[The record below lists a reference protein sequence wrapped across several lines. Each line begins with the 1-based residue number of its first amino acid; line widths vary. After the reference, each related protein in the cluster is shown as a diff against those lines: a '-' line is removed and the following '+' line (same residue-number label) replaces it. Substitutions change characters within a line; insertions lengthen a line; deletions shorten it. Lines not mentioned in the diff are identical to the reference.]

1 MESNKIRQAFL
12 DFFASKGHTIVPSAP
27 MVVKNDPTL
36 MFTNA
41 GMNQFKDIFLGNA
54 PRKYPRAADTQKCLR
69 VSGKHNDLEE
79 VGHDTY
85 HHTMFEML
93 GNWSYGDYFK
103 KEAIAWAWELLTEVY
118 KLPKERMYATVFEG
132 AEEDGV
138 PFDEE
143 AYGYWKQYLP
153 EVHGTVRGKYEY
165 QTSTDEQR
173 FQVRNARVSLDGKVH
188 SLVSYKAEI
197 DLSDE
202 GQIKMLDAFARVTPL
217 EDFKITVGQMR
228 VPFTIDAHRSPHQQY
243 FANRSFIAKQ
253 VGNVRDVGA
262 TLGYSMDEG
271 FPFILEGGVFSGS
284 GLTAQKEWH
293 RVLCYSAKLQLMPWK
308 DYNLTLSTQRIRPEN
323 VNIYMY
329 DIGTYYK
336 WNNWHFEV
344 EGLYKRYAH
353 DSFQDVW
360 AVDAFVNYDWFIQ
373 KKKFPFKKISFL
385 ARFDYMGDHSDG
397 TLNEDGQ
404 MYITDYERKRVTGG
418 LTFSFGKPFQA
429 DLRLNYEKYFYD
441 NQALAK
447 ASEQDKLVVEMMVR
461 F

>member
-1 MESNKIRQAFL
+1 MRII
-12 DFFASKGHTIVPSAP
+12 ASVLLVALTIASASAQ
-27 MVVKNDPTL
+27 D
-36 MFTNA
+36 
-41 GMNQFKDIFLGNA
+41 
-54 PRKYPRAADTQKCLR
+54 
-69 VSGKHNDLEE
+69 
-79 VGHDTY
+79 
-85 HHTMFEML
+85 
-93 GNWSYGDYFK
+93 
-103 KEAIAWAWELLTEVY
+103 
-118 KLPKERMYATVFEG
+118 
-132 AEEDGV
+132 
-138 PFDEE
+138 
-143 AYGYWKQYLP
+143 WKQYLP

-188 SLVSYKAEI
+188 SMVSYKAEI

-217 EDFKITVGQMR
+217 KDFKITVGQMR

-271 FPFILEGGVFSGS
+271 FPFILEGGLFSGS
-284 GLTAQKEWH
+284 GLTAQKAWH

-418 LTFSFGKPFQA
+418 LPLSFGNPVQA
-429 DLRLNYEKYFYD
+429 DLRLNYEKYF
-441 NQALAK
+441 
-447 ASEQDKLVVEMMVR
+447 
-461 F
+461 

>member
-1 MESNKIRQAFL
+1 MRKI
-12 DFFASKGHTIVPSAP
+12 ASVLLAALTIASASAQ
-27 MVVKNDPTL
+27 D
-36 MFTNA
+36 
-41 GMNQFKDIFLGNA
+41 
-54 PRKYPRAADTQKCLR
+54 
-69 VSGKHNDLEE
+69 
-79 VGHDTY
+79 
-85 HHTMFEML
+85 
-93 GNWSYGDYFK
+93 W
-103 KEAIAWAWELLTEVY
+103 KE
-118 KLPKERMYATVFEG
+118 
-132 AEEDGV
+132 
-138 PFDEE
+138 
-143 AYGYWKQYLP
+143 YLP

-173 FQVRNARVSLDGKVH
+173 FQVRNARVSLDGKIH
-188 SLVSYKAEI
+188 SMVSYKAEI

-202 GQIKMLDAFARVTPL
+202 GQIKMLDAFARVTPVK
-217 EDFKITVGQMR
+217 DFDVTIGQMR

-262 TLGYSMDEG
+262 TLGYSREEG
-271 FPFILEGGVFSGS
+271 LPFILEGGLFSGS
-284 GLTAQKEWH
+284 GLTEQKEWH

-308 DYNLTLSTQRIRPEN
+308 DYNLTLSTQRIRPAN

-329 DIGTYYK
+329 DIGTYYN

-353 DSFQDVW
+353 DTFQDVW

-397 TLNEDGQ
+397 TLNEDGNL
-404 MYITDYERKRVTGG
+404 YITDYERKRITGG

-429 DLRLNYEKYFYD
+429 DLRLNYEKYFYED
-441 NQALAK
+441 QSFAK
-447 ASEQDKLVVEMMVR
+447 SSEQDKLVVEMMVR

>member
-1 MESNKIRQAFL
+1 MRKI
-12 DFFASKGHTIVPSAP
+12 ASVLLVALTIASASAQ
-27 MVVKNDPTL
+27 D
-36 MFTNA
+36 
-41 GMNQFKDIFLGNA
+41 
-54 PRKYPRAADTQKCLR
+54 
-69 VSGKHNDLEE
+69 
-79 VGHDTY
+79 
-85 HHTMFEML
+85 
-93 GNWSYGDYFK
+93 
-103 KEAIAWAWELLTEVY
+103 
-118 KLPKERMYATVFEG
+118 
-132 AEEDGV
+132 
-138 PFDEE
+138 
-143 AYGYWKQYLP
+143 WKQYLP

-188 SLVSYKAEI
+188 SMVSYKAEI

-404 MYITDYERKRVTGG
+404 MSLTDYERKRVTGG

>member
-1 MESNKIRQAFL
+1 MRKI
-12 DFFASKGHTIVPSAP
+12 ASVLLAALTIASASAQ
-27 MVVKNDPTL
+27 D
-36 MFTNA
+36 
-41 GMNQFKDIFLGNA
+41 
-54 PRKYPRAADTQKCLR
+54 
-69 VSGKHNDLEE
+69 
-79 VGHDTY
+79 
-85 HHTMFEML
+85 
-93 GNWSYGDYFK
+93 
-103 KEAIAWAWELLTEVY
+103 
-118 KLPKERMYATVFEG
+118 
-132 AEEDGV
+132 
-138 PFDEE
+138 
-143 AYGYWKQYLP
+143 WKQYLP

-271 FPFILEGGVFSGS
+271 FPFILEGGLFSGS

-373 KKKFPFKKISFL
+373 KKKFPFKKISIL
-385 ARFDYMGDHSDG
+385 ARIDYMGDHSDG
-397 TLNEDGQ
+397 TLNEYGQ
-404 MYITDYERKRVTGG
+404 KYITD
-418 LTFSFGKPFQA
+418 
-429 DLRLNYEKYFYD
+429 
-441 NQALAK
+441 
-447 ASEQDKLVVEMMVR
+447 
-461 F
+461 

>member
-1 MESNKIRQAFL
+1 MRKI
-12 DFFASKGHTIVPSAP
+12 ASVLLAALTIASASAQ
-27 MVVKNDPTL
+27 D
-36 MFTNA
+36 
-41 GMNQFKDIFLGNA
+41 
-54 PRKYPRAADTQKCLR
+54 
-69 VSGKHNDLEE
+69 
-79 VGHDTY
+79 
-85 HHTMFEML
+85 
-93 GNWSYGDYFK
+93 
-103 KEAIAWAWELLTEVY
+103 
-118 KLPKERMYATVFEG
+118 
-132 AEEDGV
+132 
-138 PFDEE
+138 
-143 AYGYWKQYLP
+143 WKQYLP

-271 FPFILEGGVFSGS
+271 FPFILEGGLFSGS

-385 ARFDYMGDHSDG
+385 ARWA
-397 TLNEDGQ
+397 
-404 MYITDYERKRVTGG
+404 ITVTV
-418 LTFSFGKPFQA
+418 
-429 DLRLNYEKYFYD
+429 RLMRTVRCISPIMN
-441 NQALAK
+441 
-447 ASEQDKLVVEMMVR
+447 ASVLPVV
-461 F
+461 